1 MKKAL
6 SILKKIVLGFFVLLL
21 AVMVGGYIAIK
32 VVVTKDFIATK
43 IEENINGRVEIK
55 DISVPIWAAFSG
67 ITIDGFKIGY
77 RDAEVGKPMAE
88 RTPMKNEVIGFKQFN
103 FQVALGA
110 LITSFGKKFELKSL
124 LFTQP
129 VAHIVLGKNGGNNL
143 QPLLVKPKSKE
154 ELAKEAEEAKK
165 AAEEKKAKAKKEAAK
180 PKEPEKPFDFRELPT
195 EIKMGKIG
203 IEGGY
208 FTVNVEAMGQ
218 TLKMSRVNV
227 LLRDI
232 HIDPKNLE
240 KHNFVG
246 LTTQF
251 DLELQETKGQ
261 GIKSFK
267 IIFDLQGGIAPINP
281 KTGGIAESVTL
292 RTGLKKGTFVTGLAI
307 FEKLKDKT
315 EMLNKIGIKLGFL
328 AETQMLTRD
337 AMATIFYNAGVVT
350 VKEPPALVTNDFEF
364 RLTKEDY
371 INVKTLDHRF
381 RGDFSLAAQHT
392 KTVESDLEKVIA
404 SGITPALAQVPA
416 GPVREQVKTA
426 LDPAKV
432 RASVLAPAMKNGLIT
447 LGIDSSGRISS
458 PDVKVVSP
466 QFPDLKSLIA
476 SEIKKATD
484 NLRGMVGAQLD
495 ALKNKALAEGK
506 AKVDAAKAKAQAE
519 AERQRKAAEAEA
531 ERQRRAAEE
540 EAKRKAQ
547 QELMKSAPKLPGF

>member
-6 SILKKIVLGFFVLLL
+6 RILKKVLLGFGILIV
-21 AVMVGGYIAIK
+21 VIMVGGFIALK
-32 VVVTKDFIATK
+32 AVVTKDFIATK

-77 RDAEVGKPMAE
+77 RDAEVGKPME
-88 RTPMKNEVIGFKQFN
+88 SRTPMKNEVIGFKQFN
-103 FQVALGA
+103 FQVAIGA

-124 LFTQP
+124 LFTEP

-143 QPLLVKPKSKE
+143 QPLLTKPKTKE

-165 AAEEKKAKAKKEAAK
+165 AAEEKKAAAKKEAEK

-208 FTVNVEAMGQ
+208 FTVNVEALGQ
-218 TLKMSRVNV
+218 TLKVSRANV

-232 HIDPKNLE
+232 HLDPKNLE

-251 DLELQETKGQ
+251 DLELQESKGK

-267 IIFDLQGGIAPINP
+267 IIFDLQGGINPINP
-281 KTGGIAESVTL
+281 KTGGPAESVTL
-292 RTGLKKGTFVTGLAI
+292 RTGLKKGTFVTGLSI
-307 FEKLKDKT
+307 FEKLKDQT
-315 EMLNKIGIKLGFL
+315 ENLNKIGIKLGFL
-328 AETQMLTRD
+328 AETQTLTRD
-337 AMATIFYNAGVVT
+337 AIATIYYAGGVVT
-350 VKEPPALVTNDFEF
+350 IKEPPALITNDFEF
-364 RLTKEDY
+364 RLSKEDY
-371 INVKTLDHRF
+371 INVKSLDHHF
-381 RGDFSLAAQHT
+381 RGDLSLAAQHT
-392 KTVESDLEKVIA
+392 KTVEGDLDKVIGSA
-404 SGITPALAQVPA
+404 VTPALDQVPA
-416 GPVREQVKTA
+416 GPVRDQVKAA
-426 LDPAKV
+426 LAPEKI

-447 LGIDSSGRISS
+447 FGIDSSATISS
-458 PDVKVVSP
+458 PNVKVVSP

-476 SEIKKATD
+476 NETKKATS
-484 NLRGMVGAQLD
+484 NLGDMVGAQVD
-495 ALKNKALAEGK
+495 ALKGKAMAEGK
-506 AKVDAAKAKAQAE
+506 AQVDAAKAKAQAE
-519 AERQRKAAEAEA
+519 AERQRK
-531 ERQRRAAEE
+531 AAEE

-547 QELMKSAPKLPGF
+547 QELMKSAPKLPF

>member
-6 SILKKIVLGFFVLLL
+6 RILKKVLLGFGILIV
-21 AVMVGGYIAIK
+21 VIMVGGFIAIK
-32 VVVTKDFIATK
+32 AVVTKDFIATK

-77 RDAEVGKPMAE
+77 RDAEVGKPME
-88 RTPMKNEVIGFKQFN
+88 SRTPMKNEVIGFKQFN
-103 FQVALGA
+103 FQVAIGA

-124 LFTQP
+124 LFTEP

-143 QPLLVKPKSKE
+143 QPLLTKPKTKE

-165 AAEEKKAKAKKEAAK
+165 AAEEKKAAAKKEAEK

-208 FTVNVEAMGQ
+208 FTVNVEALGQ
-218 TLKMSRVNV
+218 TLKVSRANV

-232 HIDPKNLE
+232 HLDPKNLE

-251 DLELQETKGQ
+251 DLELQESKGK

-267 IIFDLQGGIAPINP
+267 IIFDLQGGINPINP
-281 KTGGIAESVTL
+281 KTGGPAESVTL
-292 RTGLKKGTFVTGLAI
+292 RTGLKKGTFVTGLSI
-307 FEKLKDKT
+307 FEKLKDQT
-315 EMLNKIGIKLGFL
+315 ENLNKIGIKLGFL
-328 AETQMLTRD
+328 AETQTLTRD
-337 AMATIFYNAGVVT
+337 AIATIYYAGGVVT
-350 VKEPPALVTNDFEF
+350 IKEPPALITNDFEF
-364 RLTKEDY
+364 RLSKEDY
-371 INVKTLDHRF
+371 INVKSLDHHF
-381 RGDFSLAAQHT
+381 RGDLSLAAQHT
-392 KTVESDLEKVIA
+392 KTVENDLDKVIGSA
-404 SGITPALAQVPA
+404 VTPALDQVPA
-416 GPVREQVKTA
+416 GPVRDQVKAA
-426 LDPAKV
+426 LAPEKI

-447 LGIDSSGRISS
+447 FGIDSSATISS
-458 PDVKVVSP
+458 PNVKVVSP

-476 SEIKKATD
+476 NETKKATS
-484 NLRGMVGAQLD
+484 NLGDMVGAQVD
-495 ALKNKALAEGK
+495 ALKGKAMAEGK
-506 AKVDAAKAKAQAE
+506 AQVDAAKAKAQAE
-519 AERQRKAAEAEA
+519 AERQRK
-531 ERQRRAAEE
+531 AAEE

-547 QELMKSAPKLPGF
+547 QELMKSAPKLPF

>member
-6 SILKKIVLGFFVLLL
+6 RILKKVLLGFGILVVV
-21 AVMVGGYIAIK
+21 VMVGGFIAIK
-32 VVVTKDFIATK
+32 AVVTKDFVATK

-77 RDAEVGKPMAE
+77 RDAEVGKPME
-88 RTPMKNEVIGFKQFN
+88 SRTPMKNEVIGFKQFN
-103 FQVALGA
+103 FQVAIGA

-124 LFTQP
+124 LFTEP

-143 QPLLVKPKSKE
+143 QPLLTKPKTKE

-165 AAEEKKAKAKKEAAK
+165 AAEEKKIAAKKEAEK

-203 IEGGY
+203 MEGGY
-208 FTVNVEAMGQ
+208 FTVNVEALGQ
-218 TLKMSRVNV
+218 TLKVSRANV

-232 HIDPKNLE
+232 HLDPKNLD

-251 DLELQETKGQ
+251 DLELQESKGK

-267 IIFDLQGGIAPINP
+267 IIFDLQGGINPINP
-281 KTGGIAESVTL
+281 KTGGPAESVTL
-292 RTGLKKGTFVTGLAI
+292 RTGLKKGTFVTGLSI
-307 FEKLKDKT
+307 FEKLKDQT
-315 EMLNKIGIKLGFL
+315 ENLNKIGIKLGFL
-328 AETQMLTRD
+328 AETQTLTRD
-337 AMATIFYNAGVVT
+337 AIATIFYAGGVVT
-350 VKEPPALVTNDFEF
+350 VKEPPALITNDFEF

-371 INVKTLDHRF
+371 INVKTLDHHF
-381 RGDFSLAAQHT
+381 RGDLSLAAQHT
-392 KTVESDLEKVIA
+392 KTVENDLDKVIGSA
-404 SGITPALAQVPA
+404 VTPALDQVPA
-416 GPVREQVKTA
+416 GPVRDQVKAA
-426 LDPAKV
+426 LAPEKI

-447 LGIDSSGRISS
+447 FGIDSSATISS
-458 PDVKVVSP
+458 PNVKVVSP

-476 SEIKKATD
+476 NETKKATS
-484 NLRGMVGAQLD
+484 NLGDMVGAQVD
-495 ALKNKALAEGK
+495 ALKGKAMAEGK
-506 AKVDAAKAKAQAE
+506 AQVDAAKAKAQAE
-519 AERQRKAAEAEA
+519 AERQRK
-531 ERQRRAAEE
+531 AAEE

>member
-6 SILKKIVLGFFVLLL
+6 RILKKVLLGFGILIV
-21 AVMVGGYIAIK
+21 VIMVGGFIALK
-32 VVVTKDFIATK
+32 AVVTKDFIATK

-77 RDAEVGKPMAE
+77 RDAEVGKPME
-88 RTPMKNEVIGFKQFN
+88 SRTPMKNEVIGFKQFN
-103 FQVALGA
+103 FQVAIGA

-124 LFTQP
+124 LFTEP

-143 QPLLVKPKSKE
+143 QPLLTKPKTKE

-165 AAEEKKAKAKKEAAK
+165 AAEEKKAAAKKEAEK

-208 FTVNVEAMGQ
+208 FTVNVEALGQ
-218 TLKMSRVNV
+218 TLKVSRANV

-232 HIDPKNLE
+232 HLDPKNLE

-251 DLELQETKGQ
+251 DLELQESKGK

-267 IIFDLQGGIAPINP
+267 IIFDLQGGINPINP
-281 KTGGIAESVTL
+281 KTGGPAESVTL
-292 RTGLKKGTFVTGLAI
+292 RTGLKKGTFVTGLSI
-307 FEKLKDKT
+307 FEKLKDQT
-315 EMLNKIGIKLGFL
+315 ENLNKIGIKLGFL
-328 AETQMLTRD
+328 AETQTLTRD
-337 AMATIFYNAGVVT
+337 AIATIYYAGGVVT
-350 VKEPPALVTNDFEF
+350 IKEPPALITNDFEF
-364 RLTKEDY
+364 RLSKEDY
-371 INVKTLDHRF
+371 INVKSLDHHF
-381 RGDFSLAAQHT
+381 RGDLSLAAQHT
-392 KTVESDLEKVIA
+392 KTVENDLDKVIGSA
-404 SGITPALAQVPA
+404 VTPALDQVPA
-416 GPVREQVKTA
+416 GPVRDQVKAA
-426 LDPAKV
+426 LAPEKI

-447 LGIDSSGRISS
+447 FGIDSSATISS
-458 PDVKVVSP
+458 PNVKVVSP

-476 SEIKKATD
+476 NETKKATS
-484 NLRGMVGAQLD
+484 NLGDMVGAQVD
-495 ALKNKALAEGK
+495 ALKGKAMAEGK
-506 AKVDAAKAKAQAE
+506 AQVDAAKAKAQAE
-519 AERQRKAAEAEA
+519 AERQRK
-531 ERQRRAAEE
+531 AAEE

-547 QELMKSAPKLPGF
+547 QELMKSAPKLPF

>member
-1 MKKAL
+1 MKRAWR
-6 SILKKIVLGFFVLLL
+6 ILKKVLLGFGILIVV
-21 AVMVGGYIAIK
+21 VMIGAFIAIK

-77 RDAEVGKPMAE
+77 RDAEVGKPMQS

-110 LITSFGKKFELKSL
+110 LITSFGRKFELKSL
-124 LFTQP
+124 LFTEP

-143 QPLLVKPKSKE
+143 QPLLTKPKTKE

-165 AAEEKKAKAKKEAAK
+165 AAEEKKAAAKKAAEK

-208 FTVNVEAMGQ
+208 FTVNIEALGQ
-218 TLKMSRVNV
+218 TLKVSRANV

-232 HIDPKNLE
+232 HLDPKNLE

-251 DLELQETKGQ
+251 DLELQESKGK

-267 IIFDLQGGIAPINP
+267 IIFDLQGGINPINP

-292 RTGLKKGTFVTGLAI
+292 RTGLKKGTFVTGLSI
-307 FEKLKDKT
+307 FEKLKDQT
-315 EMLNKIGIKLGFL
+315 ENLNKIGIKLGFL
-328 AETQMLTRD
+328 AQTQTLTRD
-337 AMATIFYNAGVVT
+337 AMATIFYRGGVVT
-350 VKEPPALVTNDFEF
+350 VQEPPALVTNDFEF
-364 RLTKEDY
+364 RLTKDDY
-371 INVKTLDHRF
+371 INVKTLDHHF

-392 KTVESDLEKVIA
+392 KTVENDLEKVIGSA
-404 SGITPALAQVPA
+404 VTPALNQVPA
-416 GPVREQVKTA
+416 GPVRDQVKAA
-426 LDPAKV
+426 LAPEKI

-447 LGIDSSGRISS
+447 FGIDSSGTMSS
-458 PDVKVVSP
+458 PNVRVVSP

-476 SEIKKATD
+476 SETKKATS
-484 NLRGMVGAQLD
+484 NLGNMVGAQVD
-495 ALKNKALAEGK
+495 ALKNKAMAEGK
-506 AKVDAAKAKAQAE
+506 AQVDAAKAKAQAE
-519 AERQRKAAEAEA
+519 AERQRKAAE
-531 ERQRRAAEE
+531 E

-547 QELMKSAPKLPGF
+547 QELMKNAPKLPGF

>member
-6 SILKKIVLGFFVLLL
+6 RILKKVLLGFGILIVV
-21 AVMVGGYIAIK
+21 VMVGGFIAIK
-32 VVVTKDFIATK
+32 AVVTKDFIATK

-77 RDAEVGKPMAE
+77 RDAEVGKPMEA

-103 FQVALGA
+103 FQVAIGA

-124 LFTQP
+124 LFTEP

-143 QPLLVKPKSKE
+143 QPLLTKPKTKE

-165 AAEEKKAKAKKEAAK
+165 AAEEKKIAKNKAAEK

-208 FTVNVEAMGQ
+208 FTVNIEALGQ
-218 TLKMSRVNV
+218 TLKVSRANV

-232 HIDPKNLE
+232 HIDPKNLD

-251 DLELQETKGQ
+251 DLELQESKGK

-267 IIFDLQGGIAPINP
+267 ILFDMQGGITPINP
-281 KTGGIAESVTL
+281 KTGGPAESVTL

-307 FEKLKDKT
+307 FEKLKNQT
-315 EMLNKIGIKLGFL
+315 ENLNKIGIKLGFL
-328 AETQMLTRD
+328 AETQTLTRD
-337 AMATIFYNAGVVT
+337 AMATIYYRGGVIT

-371 INVKTLDHRF
+371 INVKTLDHHF
-381 RGDFSLAAQHT
+381 RGDLSLAAQHT
-392 KTVESDLEKVIA
+392 KTVENELDKVIGSA
-404 SGITPALAQVPA
+404 VTPALGQLPA
-416 GPVREQVKTA
+416 GAMRDKVKDA
-426 LDPAKV
+426 LAPEKI

-447 LGIDSSGRISS
+447 FGIDSSATISS
-458 PDVKVVSP
+458 PNVKVVSP

-476 SEIKKATD
+476 SETKKATS
-484 NLRGMVGAQLD
+484 NLGDMVGAELN
-495 ALKNKALAEGK
+495 ALKGKAIAEGK
-506 AKVDAAKAKAQAE
+506 AQMDAAKAKAQAE
-519 AERQRKAAEAEA
+519 AERQRK
-531 ERQRRAAEE
+531 AAEE